1 MYICVRRRQQQPTPV
16 LLPGKYH
23 GWRSLIDCSPWGHEE
38 SDLTERLHFHFSL
51 SCIGEGNGNL
61 LQCSCL
67 ENSRDGEPGVLPSMG
82 SLRVGHNWSDLAAAA
97 AVLVRFESMPVYHCV
112 LWTKIWRPCK
122 VMSPSSLAF
131 RCHVSFNFHVT
142 WASLHYPW
150 LLWPLKFSKMLRK
163 AYLFFKSILAVILYL
178 SQDWWPFGV
187 SGSTPPDFHRKV
199 MVSTCTYQK

>member
-1 MYICVRRRQQQPTPV
+1 MV
-16 LLPGKYH
+16 
-23 GWRSLIDCSPWGHEE
+23 S
-38 SDLTERLHFHFSL
+38 
-51 SCIGEGNGNL
+51 GEGNGTP
-61 LQCSCL
+61 LQYSCL
-67 ENSRDGEPGVLPSMG
+67 ENTMGGGAWRAAVHEVAKSRTLPSDLTFTFHFHALEKEMATHSSVFAWRIPGTGEPGGLPTLG
-82 SLRVGHNWSDLAAAA
+82 SHIVGHNWSDLAAAA

-150 LLWPLKFSKMLRK
+150 LLRPLKFSKMLRK